1 MDLIVRKRKADME
14 TKGMAL
20 IWATVLRTVTI
31 IEWFPGRC
39 LAVCHT
45 TRRLKKKKSY
55 GRILLSRRKARITL
69 VKP

>member
-45 TRRLKKKKSY
+45 TRRLKKKNLMGEFFCLEEKQE
-55 GRILLSRRKARITL
+55 LL
-69 VKP
+69 

>member
-1 MDLIVRKRKADME
+1 MDLIVQKQKADME

-45 TRRLKKKKSY
+45 TRTLKKK
-55 GRILLSRRKARITL
+55 ILWGNSF
-69 VKP
+69 V